1 MTLGGGKTYHPGHPP
16 NWDEPLSWSQD
27 IPYYSFKS
35 AECPDEVNEE
45 YHDITKIDTWCPLD
59 ERKYPDSF
67 HYDWKL
73 ANHTIEL
80 LKYVQ
85 NKGGP
90 WFTSGC
96 RFP

>member
-1 MTLGGGKTYHPGHPP
+1 MYIGLR
-16 NWDEPLSWSQD
+16 
-27 IPYYSFKS
+27 
-35 AECPDEVNEE
+35 A
-45 YHDITKIDTWCPLD
+45 WCPLD
-59 ERKYPDSF
+59 EGKYPDSF

-90 WFTSGC
+90 WFVAAGFRRPHVINCTNTIHN
-96 RFP
+96 RQWI